1 MINRIKH
8 SIASKG
14 FILYSKKKK
23 MSIAQRLLKDWW
35 KWERI
40 LRRDYKAC

>member
-1 MINRIKH
+1 MINRIKY